1 MFFGIS
7 PHLRY
12 DQPAATAAD
21 HGIEGDRPV
30 RIQLPA
36 QGGHEVGMQNDDL
49 AASAVTEIR
58 SALITQAY
66 DQLPIALVVNLVNGL
81 LLAGVLWD
89 GVRTPVLLLWALAVL
104 VVTALRY
111 ALLQTFRDP
120 RRRVLRS
127 DDSWRRNFVLGTC
140 AAGLVWGAAGLLLFD
155 PVSLT
160 RQVFLAFVLGGMIAG
175 AIPLLSP
182 LNGAY
187 ECFAIPVVLPI
198 TGQMLLIGDRVH
210 VIMGLMILVFGLAML
225 STSTRV
231 RRVFE
236 DSTDLRLQL
245 ASSVEEGW
253 ALQRMLRMDELTRI
267 GNRRL
272 FDEQLAM
279 EWRRSHRKHQV
290 ISVVTADID
299 HFKAYNDHYGHLA
312 GDRCLARVAQSMA
325 DALQRPGDV
334 AARIGGEEFAFVLP
348 DTTLLGAEHV
358 AEEIRAKVLELN
370 LPHEASPVAGQ
381 VTVSLGVASSEQPR
395 ISAPEDLVHASDAAL
410 YEAKRRGRNQV
421 SSAVD

>member
-1 MFFGIS
+1 
-7 PHLRY
+7 
-12 DQPAATAAD
+12 
-21 HGIEGDRPV
+21 
-30 RIQLPA
+30 
-36 QGGHEVGMQNDDL
+36 MQNDDL

-140 AAGLVWGAAGLLLFD
+140 AAGVVWGAAGLLLFD

>member
-1 MFFGIS
+1 
-7 PHLRY
+7 
-12 DQPAATAAD
+12 
-21 HGIEGDRPV
+21 
-30 RIQLPA
+30 
-36 QGGHEVGMQNDDL
+36 MQNDDL

>member
-1 MFFGIS
+1 
-7 PHLRY
+7 
-12 DQPAATAAD
+12 
-21 HGIEGDRPV
+21 
-30 RIQLPA
+30 
-36 QGGHEVGMQNDDL
+36 MQNDDL

-66 DQLPIALVVNLVNGL
+66 DQLPIALAVNLVNGL

-89 GVRTPVLLLWALAVL
+89 GVRLQVLLIWGLGLL
-104 VVTALRY
+104 LVTAGRF
-111 ALLQTFRDP
+111 AVLQTFRDP
-120 RRRVLRS
+120 RRRLQR
-127 DDSWRRNFVLGTC
+127 DDDTWRRKFVLGAC
-140 AAGLVWGAAGLLLFD
+140 ASGLVWGAAGLLLFD

-160 RQVFLAFVLGGMIAG
+160 RQLFLAFVLGGMIAG
-175 AIPLLSP
+175 AIPLLSA

-187 ECFAIPVVLPI
+187 ECFAIPVVLPV
-198 TGQMLLIGDRVH
+198 TGQMLLIGDRIH

-225 STSTRV
+225 STSARV

-253 ALQRMLRMDELTRI
+253 ALQRMLRTDELTRI

-272 FDEQLAM
+272 FDEQLAV
-279 EWRRSHRKHQV
+279 EWRRSQRKHQV

-312 GDRCLARVAQSMA
+312 GDRCLVRVAQTMA

-370 LPHEASPVAGQ
+370 LPHAASPVAEQ
-381 VTVSLGVASSEQPR
+381 VTVSLGIASSEQPR
-395 ISAPEDLVHASDAAL
+395 ITAPEDLVRASDAAL

-421 SSAVD
+421 YSGVG

>member
-1 MFFGIS
+1 
-7 PHLRY
+7 
-12 DQPAATAAD
+12 
-21 HGIEGDRPV
+21 
-30 RIQLPA
+30 
-36 QGGHEVGMQNDDL
+36 MQNDDL

-395 ISAPEDLVHASDAAL
+395 IRAPEDLVRASDAAL

>member
-1 MFFGIS
+1 
-7 PHLRY
+7 
-12 DQPAATAAD
+12 
-21 HGIEGDRPV
+21 
-30 RIQLPA
+30 
-36 QGGHEVGMQNDDL
+36 MQNDDL

-89 GVRTPVLLLWALAVL
+89 GVRTPVLLLWALTVL
-104 VVTALRY
+104 AVTAIRY